1 MMLFSSLISSY
12 MGQRIGALSGPPHAP
27 MARQFLE
34 EGYILVHYFEW
45 IPRIEG
51 LRTRRDL

>member
-1 MMLFSSLISSY
+1 